1 MNSAAYKPESR
12 QYQGSF
18 LTRKM
23 GIIHIVINKINLFL
37 GLHLTIIPFLVEQTA
52 PKTTPPQFVQM
63 LHFIRAKKVQHTKY

>member
-12 QYQGSF
+12 QYQDSS
-18 LTRKM
+18 LTRKI
-23 GIIHIVINKINLFL
+23 GIIHTVINEINLFL
-37 GLHLTIIPFLVEQTA
+37 GLHLTIIPFLIEQKA